1 VSGSAI
7 LSVRDLCIE
16 RRSRR
21 GSFTLTVTSLDLF
34 AREALV
40 ILGPN
45 GAGKSTLMRALAGLE
60 SPAAGVVSSSASGP
74 VTMVFQR
81 PAALAGTVAHNVRV
95 ALLGSNL
102 PSTARNERVVEE
114 LDRFEIGRLADQRA
128 ATLSGGELRRLA
140 LARAFALR
148 PAVLLLDEPFEDLD
162 ANGQAALSLDLR
174 RAISDTG
181 VAVAMVTHDLR
192 RAMLLAD
199 RVAVLISGQLVQIDR
214 RDRVLERPVT
224 PEVARV
230 VGMTNL
236 VIGTVTAERRGDFSI
251 VEVDAQHRVSA
262 RTDLAAG
269 TSVWIGIRPENLK
282 VDVGRGDVDP
292 IGKGVVRGIV
302 NDGVSATV
310 QVEWAGTQ
318 LRTHLLA
325 GRGLARTLT
334 AGAPVSLSASPDHIH
349 LIPVDPDQSRIR
361 FPMS

>member
-1 VSGSAI
+1 
-7 LSVRDLCIE
+7 
-16 RRSRR
+16 
-21 GSFTLTVTSLDLF
+21 LTAAALDLF
-34 AREALV
+34 AQEVLV

-60 SPAAGVVSSSASGP
+60 SPDSGVVTSTASGP

-81 PAALAGTVAHNVRV
+81 PALLAGTVAHNVRA
-95 ALLGSNL
+95 ALLGRKLS
-102 PSTARNERVVEE
+102 REERDTRVDEA
-114 LDRFEIGRLADQRA
+114 LDRFEIGRTAEQRA
-128 ATLSGGELRRLA
+128 VTLSGGEQRRLA

-148 PAVLLLDEPFEDLD
+148 PAVLLLDEPFDALD

-199 RVAVLISGQLVQIDR
+199 RIAVLISGQLVQIDR
-214 RDRVLERPVT
+214 RDRVLDKPAT
-224 PEVARV
+224 PDVARV

-236 VIGTVTAERRGDFSI
+236 VMGTVTAERRGDFAV

-262 RTDLAAG
+262 RTPLAAG
-269 TSVWIGIRPENLK
+269 TPVWIGIRPEHLK

-325 GRGLARTLT
+325 GRGLARTLVV
-334 AGAPVSLSASPDHIH
+334 GAPVSLSASPEHVH
-349 LIPVDPDQSRIR
+349 LIPVVPE
-361 FPMS
+361 

>member
-1 VSGSAI
+1 VSASTI
-7 LSVRDLCIE
+7 LSARELRIE

-21 GSFTLTVTSLDLF
+21 GSFTLTIASLDLC

-45 GAGKSTLMRALAGLE
+45 GAGKSTLLRALAGLE
-60 SPAAGVVSSSASGP
+60 SPAAGVVSSTASGP

-81 PAALAGTVAHNVRV
+81 PTPLAGTVAHNVRV
-95 ALLGSNL
+95 ALLGRAL
-102 PSTARNERVVEE
+102 PRAERDERVAEALE
-114 LDRFEIGRLADQRA
+114 RFEIGRLADQRA

-148 PAVLLLDEPFEDLD
+148 PAVLLLDEPFDDLD
-162 ANGQAALSLDLR
+162 ANGQATLSLDLR

-199 RVAVLISGQLVQIDR
+199 RIAVLIAGQLVQIDR
-214 RDRVLERPVT
+214 RDRVLDQPVT

-236 VIGTVTAERRGDFSI
+236 VIGTVTAERRGDFAI
-251 VEVDAQHRVSA
+251 VEVDAQHRVSV
-262 RTDLAAG
+262 RTQFAAG
-269 TSVWIGIRPENLK
+269 TPVWIGIRPEHLK
-282 VDVGRGDVDP
+282 LDVGRGDVDP
-292 IGKGVVRGIV
+292 IGNAVVRGIV

-318 LRTHLLA
+318 LRIHLLA

-334 AGAPVSLSASPDHIH
+334 AGAPVSLSASPEHVH
-349 LIPVDPDQSRIR
+349 LIPVEPG
-361 FPMS
+361 